1 MDHPRRS
8 KLPNSMQSFGPFL
21 EQWSGW
27 VPIPLF
33 VLLALL
39 ELTVGHGDADLSPM
53 KRVATNVSLYVIA
66 AVVAFA
72 VPLTIAS
79 AAAWAGRNGVGL
91 FNTVPAPA
99 LLVLT
104 IAILGRSFAA
114 YWLHRASHRIPLLW
128 RYCIAS
134 ITAIEL
140 SILAWVCATIR
151 SNWFQPSFCTQH

>member
-1 MDHPRRS
+1 MGF
-8 KLPNSMQSFGPFL
+8 FGPFL

-79 AAAWAGRNGVGL
+79 AVAWAGRNGVGL

-128 RYCIAS
+128 RLHS
-134 ITAIEL
+134 IHHGDRIVDL
-140 SILAWVCATIR
+140 SLGFATIR